1 MINLVT
7 LHLILLSIAAAA
19 LLFAAIYDVAM
30 RIVPNG
36 LPLIVTVS
44 GLGLN
49 ALDGQLLPALFGAA
63 LVFAGTW
70 QCWRRNWIGG
80 GDVKLLSACA
90 LLVQPATIPE
100 LLAGTAL
107 AGGVLALLYLALGRL
122 LPPVMP
128 AQPASR
134 FGRVWQAERRRIAS
148 RLSLP
153 YACAIAAGVTLTLC
167 APVPFG

>member
-1 MINLVT
+1 MINPVT
-7 LHLILLSIAAAA
+7 FHSILLSIAAAA
-19 LLFAAIYDVAM
+19 LSFAAIYDVAM

-36 LPLIVTVS
+36 LPLIVAVS

-49 ALDGQLLPALFGAA
+49 TLDGHPLSALFGGAV
-63 LVFAGTW
+63 VFAGTW
-70 QCWRRNWIGG
+70 QCWRAGWIGG

-100 LLAGTAL
+100 LVASTAL
-107 AGGVLALLYLALGRL
+107 AGGALALFYLALGRL
-122 LPPVMP
+122 LPPITP

-134 FGRVWQAERRRIAS
+134 FGRIWQAERRRITS

-153 YACAIAAGVTLTLC
+153 YACAIVAGVTLTLC